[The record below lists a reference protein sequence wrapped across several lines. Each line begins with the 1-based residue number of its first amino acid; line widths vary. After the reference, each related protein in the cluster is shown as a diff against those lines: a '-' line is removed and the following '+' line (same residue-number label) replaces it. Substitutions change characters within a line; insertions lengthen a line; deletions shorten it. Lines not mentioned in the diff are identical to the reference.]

1 MATKRTKNLDG
12 TSIRDKEQHLPLTP
26 KIEGKI
32 AKLSN
37 TFNSQSL
44 VKDFFFPSNF
54 SLGIYFIY
62 ISNGIPEV
70 P

>member
-12 TSIRDKEQHLPLTP
+12 ASIRDKEQHLPLTP

-37 TFNSQSL
+37 TYKSQSL
-44 VKDFFFPSNF
+44 VKDLFFSNF
-54 SLGIYFIY
+54 LLGIYFIY
-62 ISNGIPEV
+62 ISNAILEV